1 MENQVMNDNR
11 IRTESNRSTNKST
24 GEPGHRGW
32 QLGGILQ
39 TPSPEPIRA
48 PVSQSKEE
56 TIRPRFVVL
65 AAVAIG
71 LIIFGQLSKD
81 RGANSTFEVWMRE
94 TENSYAGYLA
104 RIGPDIG
111 EHEVSSRK
119 RRVAG
124 IVLRLNDSFRQHDFA
139 TLRREAINLTILD
152 GDANSPAYRLGVEI
166 LGKYQIE

>member
-1 MENQVMNDNR
+1 MESQVMNDNR
-11 IRTESNRSTNKST
+11 IRSESNRSANKSI
-24 GEPGHRGW
+24 GEPGNRGW
-32 QLGGILQ
+32 HIGGMLQ
-39 TPSPEPIRA
+39 TPSPEPIIA

-65 AAVAIG
+65 AVVAIG

-81 RGANSTFEVWMRE
+81 RGANSAFEVWIRE
-94 TENSYAGYLA
+94 TEDSYAGYLA

-111 EHEVSSRK
+111 EQEVSSRK
-119 RRVAG
+119 RRVAE
-124 IVLRLNDSFRQHDFA
+124 IVARLNDSFRQHDFA
-139 TLRREAINLTILD
+139 TLRREATNLTILD

>member
-32 QLGGILQ
+32 QLGGIIQ
-39 TPSPEPIRA
+39 TLSPEPIRA

-65 AAVAIG
+65 AVVAIG

-119 RRVAG
+119 RRVAE

-139 TLRREAINLTILD
+139 TLRLEAINLTILD